1 MDNPN
6 IMVQQFVR
14 EKFLKPCKE
23 DFERYK
29 ECKARWV
36 MEDYKRLILLVVA
49 KEKSNEWISAGD
61 SA

>member
-1 MDNPN
+1 
-6 IMVQQFVR
+6 MVQQFVR